1 MGKRRTLVCAAATLA
16 VFALVLGL
24 FGVRYEVNDDALISC
39 IAAGVY
45 GGDTIHLCYVNIL
58 VGLLLKPFY
67 WLAQGV
73 NWYVAFS
80 VAGLLV
86 CFWWLACRAVQR
98 LGLAAGLCLWGIFML
113 LAGVDALQAFQYTK
127 NAAVFTLTGALV
139 LADHLQGR
147 IRAPLAGG
155 AALLLAGAC
164 LRWQAF
170 VLVLAM
176 ALPLLWLRHRGDRRA
191 LLRLLAAVL
200 LCLAA
205 WAVNEAA
212 YRLDEGWNAW
222 RIYNEARTEIS
233 DYRLQYITE
242 EQAAE
247 YGLSPADYALLESWD
262 YGDTALFPVER
273 LRSLAKALPHRTP
286 ANAVRELL
294 VHLPDWLFAS
304 LPGWLLCGAL
314 AGWLLF
320 ARKRLAE
327 GLALAATLAVFLA
340 GSWMLFYGGRT
351 PWRVEYL
358 MLAPCG
364 VLAAVYTLQ
373 GARPLPARQAAALLA
388 CCLVASYSQYQARF
402 VSMAQYRQDN
412 ADDTPKEAAMSRL
425 LADDGCLYVVATA
438 LEDDLAGKDV
448 WHTRPAGAFGNLAFL
463 GGWAAHSPLYGEPL
477 TRRGFDPATPL
488 LDVVDGEGV
497 YLVDSIGLA
506 DKTAAL
512 QEHLGL
518 QVTAQEV
525 DATPWF
531 TVYRLTAEDGA

>member
-1 MGKRRTLVCAAATLA
+1 MSKRRAGVCAAATLA
-16 VFALVLGL
+16 VFALVLAL

-67 WLAQGV
+67 LAAQGV
-73 NWYVAFS
+73 NWYVVFS

-86 CFWWLACRAVQR
+86 CFWWLACRAVHR
-98 LGLAAGLCLWGIFML
+98 LGLAAGLCAWGVFML

-127 NAAVFTLTGALV
+127 NAAIFTLTGALL
-139 LADHLQGR
+139 LAGYLQGQA
-147 IRAPLAGG
+147 RAPLAGG
-155 AALLLAGAC
+155 TALLLAGAC

-176 ALPLLWLRHRGDRRA
+176 ALPLLWLRHRADRRA
-191 LLRLLAAVL
+191 LVRLAAAVL
-200 LCLAA
+200 LCAAA
-205 WAVNEAA
+205 WGLNEAA

-222 RIYNEARTEIS
+222 RQYNIARTEIS
-233 DYRLQYITE
+233 DHRLQYIDAG
-242 EQAAE
+242 QAAE
-247 YGLSPADYALLESWD
+247 YGLSDADYALLESWD
-262 YGDTALFPVER
+262 YGDTALFPPAQ
-273 LRSLAKALPHRTP
+273 LQALAEALPHRTP

-294 VHLPDWLFAS
+294 THLPDWLFAS

-314 AGWLLF
+314 VGWALF
-320 ARKRLAE
+320 ARKRPAQV
-327 GLALAATLAVFLA
+327 LALAATLAVFLA
-340 GSWMLFYGGRT
+340 GSWLLFYGGRT

-358 MLAPCG
+358 MLTPCA
-364 VLAAVYTLQ
+364 VLAAACALPSMQ
-373 GARPLPARQAAALLA
+373 RWPARQAAALLA
-388 CCLVASYSQYQARF
+388 CCLVAAYGQYQARF
-402 VSMAQYRQDN
+402 TAMAQYRQDN
-412 ADDTPKEAAMSRL
+412 AADTPKEAALARL
-425 LADDGCLYVVATA
+425 LEDDGCLYVVATA

-463 GGWAAHSPLYGEPL
+463 GGWAAQSPLYGEPL
-477 TRRGFDPATPL
+477 TSRGFDPATPL
-488 LDVVDGEGV
+488 LDAVDGEGV

-518 QVTAQEV
+518 AVRAEQV

-531 TVYRLTAEDGA
+531 AVYRLSTAAD